1 VAMRRALIVG
11 IDDYTS
17 APLAGCV
24 NDANAIA
31 ALLAKHHDS
40 SPNFDVKLV
49 TAPADQITR
58 VELRKNIEQLLAAPA
73 DVALFYFSGH
83 GTENNLGGYL
93 VTQDATRYDEGV
105 ALTDVLTFANKSP
118 VREVVI
124 LLDSCHS
131 GALGQLP
138 AIENDKANIR
148 EGVSILTASR
158 SSEVAVES
166 GGMGLFTS
174 LVVAALDGGG
184 ADAVGRV
191 TVASVYAYVD
201 ESLGPWDQRPLF
213 KSHVS
218 TLIPIRT
225 AKPAIDVAILRQL
238 PEWFPQPDVAF
249 DLDPSYEPDKH
260 EATGPVEVN
269 EEHERVF
276 ACLQKCRAA
285 KLVEPVGEEHMYYA
299 AINSKSCRLTPL
311 GRHYWRLAN
320 EGRI

>member
-1 VAMRRALIVG
+1 VRRALLVG
-11 IDDYTS
+11 VDDYTS

-24 NDANAIA
+24 NDANALA
-31 ALLAKHHDS
+31 ALLGKHHDG
-40 SPNFDVKLV
+40 SPNFDIKLL
-49 TAPADQITR
+49 TAPSDQITR
-58 VELRKNIEQLLAAPA
+58 AELRKNIEQLLKAPA

-83 GTENNLGGYL
+83 GTENNLGGFL

-105 ALTDVLTFANKSP
+105 ALTDVLAFANQSS
-118 VREVVI
+118 VSEVVI

-131 GALGQLP
+131 GALGQVP
-138 AIENDKANIR
+138 AIQNDKANIR

-158 SSEVAVES
+158 SSEVAIET

-174 LVVAALDGGG
+174 LVVAALDGGA
-184 ADAVGRV
+184 ADAIGRV

-201 ESLGPWDQRPLF
+201 ESLGSWDQRPLF

-218 TLIPIRT
+218 TLIPLRN
-225 AKPAIDVAILRQL
+225 AKPAIDVTILRQL
-238 PEWFPQPDVAF
+238 PEWFPQPDVEF

-260 EATGPVEVN
+260 GATEPTN
-269 EEHERVF
+269 EEHERIF
-276 ACLQKCRAA
+276 GCLQKCRAA

-299 AINSKSCRLTPL
+299 AMNSKSCRLTPL

>member
-1 VAMRRALIVG
+1 MRRALVVG
-11 IDDYTS
+11 IDDYAS

-31 ALLAKHHDS
+31 AVLAKPHDG

-49 TAPADQITR
+49 TAPADRITR
-58 VELRKNIEQLLAAPA
+58 AELRGNIEHLLVAPA

-93 VTQDATRYDEGV
+93 VTQDASRYDEGV
-105 ALTDVLTFANKSP
+105 PLTDVLALANNSP

-124 LLDSCHS
+124 FLDSCHS

-138 AIENDKANIR
+138 AIGNDNANIR

-158 SSEVAVES
+158 SSEAAVES

-174 LVVAALDGGG
+174 LVVAALHGGG
-184 ADAVGRV
+184 ADAIGRV

-213 KSHVS
+213 KSYVS
-218 TLIPIRT
+218 MLIPIRT
-225 AKPAIDVAILRQL
+225 AEPAIDITILRQL
-238 PEWFPQPDVAF
+238 PEWFPQPDVALA
-249 DLDPSYEPDKH
+249 LDHSYEPDKR
-260 EATGPVEVN
+260 EAVEPVTVDK
-269 EEHERVF
+269 ERERIF

-285 KLVEPVGEEHMYYA
+285 KLIEPVDAEHMYYA
-299 AINSKSCRLTPL
+299 AIKAKACRLTPL
-311 GRHYWRLAN
+311 GRRYWRLAN
-320 EGRI
+320 EGRL

>member
-1 VAMRRALIVG
+1 MRRALLVG
-11 IDDYTS
+11 IDDYKS

-24 NDANAIA
+24 NDANAVSA
-31 ALLAKHHDS
+31 VLARHHDGS
-40 SPNFDVKLV
+40 VNFDVKLL
-49 TAPADQITR
+49 TAPPARVTR
-58 VELRKNIEQLLAAPA
+58 PELRRNIEQLLEKPA

-83 GTENNLGGYL
+83 GTENNLGGFL
-93 VTQDATRYDEGV
+93 VTQDANRYDEGV
-105 ALTDVLTFANKSP
+105 ALTDILSFANQSP

-131 GALGQLP
+131 GALGTLP
-138 AIENDKANIR
+138 AIQNDKANIR

-158 SSEVAVES
+158 SSEVAIET

-174 LVVAALDGGG
+174 LVVAALDGGA
-184 ADAVGRV
+184 ADTVGSV

-201 ESLGPWDQRPLF
+201 ESLGPWEQRPLF

-218 TLIPIRT
+218 TLVPLRT
-225 AKPAIDVAILRQL
+225 ANPAIAPSVLRLL
-238 PEWFPQPDVAF
+238 PEWFPQPDAEF
-249 DLDPSYEPDKH
+249 LLDPSYEPDA
-260 EATGPVEVN
+260 EPTD
-269 EEHERVF
+269 EEHEGIFRS
-276 ACLQKCRAA
+276 LQKCRAA

-299 AINSKSCRLTPL
+299 AMNSKPCRLTPL